1 MKKQE
6 NQISKIKNKKQEN
19 KLENKNSKTRN
30 WITRRKKGG
39 NRKKGNVNQTK
50 NIKID

>member
-30 WITRRKKGG
+30 
-39 NRKKGNVNQTK
+39 
-50 NIKID
+50 

>member
-19 KLENKNSKTRN
+19 KLENKNSQTRN
-30 WITRRKKGG
+30 
-39 NRKKGNVNQTK
+39 
-50 NIKID
+50 

>member
-19 KLENKNSKTRN
+19 KLENKNSKT
-30 WITRRKKGG
+30 G
-39 NRKKGNVNQTK
+39 N
-50 NIKID
+50 